1 MDERL
6 ANALGRI
13 VEIKDRSTGA
23 HTWRVAMY
31 AQLLAESADL
41 AVPDVKRFMLGAVL
55 HDLGKLDVP
64 EAILAKPGRLTDEEY
79 EIVKSHTTIGW
90 DRLRRMGVDDPMI
103 LNVVRHHH
111 ERIDGSGYPDRLAG
125 ADIPLEA
132 RWFGVIDAFDAMTS
146 LRPYRDEVGSAA
158 ARRALRELRDKRGT
172 WYPPEAVDALNDL
185 FEAGRLESIL
195 EHLNDPDAEIPPVAP
210 LGPEILAIVREA
222 LQQSNDEHTDIEDLE
237 RILRDAEELS

>member
-1 MDERL
+1 MDDRL

-55 HDLGKLDVP
+55 HDIGKLDIP
-64 EAILAKPGRLTDEEY
+64 ERILGKPGRLTDEEY

-111 ERIDGSGYPDRLAG
+111 ERMDGTGYPDRLAG
-125 ADIPLEA
+125 SDIPLEA
-132 RWFGVIDAFDAMTS
+132 RWFSVIDAFDAMTS
-146 LRPYRDEVGSAA
+146 LRPYRDEVGTAA
-158 ARRALRELRDKRGT
+158 ARRALEELQTKVRI
-172 WYPPEAVDALNDL
+172 WYPVEAVEALHQL
-185 FEAGRLESIL
+185 FEDHRLDSIL
-195 EHLNDPDAEIPPVAP
+195 EHLNDPEAAASPVAP
-210 LGPEILAIVREA
+210 MGPELLDLVRTAIHR
-222 LQQSNDEHTDIEDLE
+222 SNDEHSDVEEIERVLE
-237 RILRDAEELS
+237 QAEAIG

>member
-1 MDERL
+1 MDDQL

-55 HDLGKLDVP
+55 HDLGKLDIP
-64 EAILAKPGRLTDEEY
+64 ERILGKPGRLTDEEY

-111 ERIDGSGYPDRLAG
+111 ERIDGTGYPDGLAG
-125 ADIPLEA
+125 SNIPLEA

-158 ARRALRELRDKRGT
+158 ARRALQELQDKRGI
-172 WYPPEAVDALNDL
+172 WYPTEAVDALTEL
-185 FEAGRLESIL
+185 FEEGRLESIL
-195 EHLNDPDAEIPPVAP
+195 EHLNDSEAQTLPVAP
-210 LGPEILAIVREA
+210 MGPEILALVREA
-222 LQQSNDEHTDIEDLE
+222 LQRSNDDHTDIEDLE
-237 RILRDAEELS
+237 RILQEAETLS